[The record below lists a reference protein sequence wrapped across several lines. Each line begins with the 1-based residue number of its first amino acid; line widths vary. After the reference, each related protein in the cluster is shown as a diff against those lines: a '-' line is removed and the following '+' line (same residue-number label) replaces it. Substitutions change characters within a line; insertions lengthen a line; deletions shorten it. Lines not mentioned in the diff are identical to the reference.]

1 VSEGQRANHQHM
13 SERQRANHQHSS
25 PRYFAHP
32 GGGVY
37 NATPDRVVF
46 GPGSL
51 SLLPDEVDRLGVS
64 RPLVVTTPGRVEMGE
79 QVAAALGD
87 RCAGLLPEA
96 VSQVPIE
103 LARRGREDAAGMG
116 ADCLVAVGGGAATGL
131 CKGIAYESGLP
142 IIAVP
147 TTYSGSEM
155 TGFCGMTIDGV
166 KRMHES
172 PAMLAS
178 VVVYDAELS
187 RQLPVA
193 VTASSAMNALAHC
206 IDAVYLPS
214 ISPLLRPA
222 AIEGARVVTSALPAV
237 LAAPADLTARNE
249 LLYGAYLGGAALT
262 GGFALQHAVAHTLGG
277 SFGVEHGVAHAVVL
291 PYVTAHLVERA
302 PDALGRVAAA
312 VGTDDLAGHIWDI
325 AVAARLPVRLSDVGI
340 RPEDLEAAVRIAS
353 AGESYDVNTSLDTS
367 IANPAPVTEDVVR
380 SILSAAAAGD
390 RPGPGR

>member
-1 VSEGQRANHQHM
+1 MNVRH
-13 SERQRANHQHSS
+13 
-25 PRYFAHP
+25 FAHP

-46 GPGSL
+46 GPGSV
-51 SLLPDEVDRLGVS
+51 SLLPAEVDRLGVHA
-64 RPLVVTTPGRVEMGE
+64 PLVVTTPGRVEMGKE
-79 QVAAALGD
+79 VAAGLGD
-87 RCAGLLPEA
+87 RCAGILPEA
-96 VSQVPIE
+96 ASQVPIE
-103 LARRGREDAAGMG
+103 LARRGREVAAEMG

-155 TGFCGMTIDGV
+155 TGYCGMTIDGV

-178 VVVYDAELS
+178 VVIYDAELS
-187 RQLPVA
+187 CGLPPA

-206 IDAVYLPS
+206 IDAAYLPS

-222 AIEGARVVTSALPAV
+222 AVEGARVVTSALPAV
-237 LAAPADLTARNE
+237 LADPDDLGARNE
-249 LLYGAYLGGAALT
+249 LLYGAYLAGAALT
-262 GGFALQHAVAHTLGG
+262 GGFALQHAVAHMLGG

-302 PDALGRVAAA
+302 PEAMGRVADA
-312 VGTDDLAGHIWDI
+312 VGTSDLAGHIWDV
-325 AVAARLPVRLSDVGI
+325 AVAAGLPVRLSDVGVGD
-340 RPEDLEAAVRIAS
+340 EHMDTAVRIAS
-353 AGESYDVNTSLDTS
+353 DGESYDVNTSLD
-367 IANPAPVTEDVVR
+367 AGLDNPAPVTAEVVR
-380 SILSAAAAGD
+380 AILSAAAAGG
-390 RPGPGR
+390 RPGAGR